1 MGEWGDRASPLAVFY
16 LSVHPWRLLDCLVQ
30 QRGGRGDRE
39 RALRPSTDKA
49 KAERTS
55 LQVNSE
61 KQLAGSRGK
70 LGFQTINH
78 HSLLHNNKD
87 VAYST
92 AFTSRSI
99 SYFVLKLLCRPI
111 NSKSF
116 G

>member
-30 QRGGRGDRE
+30 QRGGEATEKG
-39 RALRPSTDKA
+39 ALRPSTDKA

-61 KQLAGSRGK
+61 KQLPGSRGE
-70 LGFQTINH
+70 LRFQTINH

-87 VAYST
+87 VAHST
-92 AFTSRSI
+92 TFTSRSI
-99 SYFVLKLLCRPI
+99 SYFVLKLLRRPI
-111 NSKSF
+111 PYI
-116 G
+116 